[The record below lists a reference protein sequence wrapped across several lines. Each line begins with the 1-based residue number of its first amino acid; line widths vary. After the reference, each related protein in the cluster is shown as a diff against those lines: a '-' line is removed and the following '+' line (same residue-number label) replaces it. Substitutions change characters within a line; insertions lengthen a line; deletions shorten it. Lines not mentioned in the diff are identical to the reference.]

1 MTLENSADFIYCQTC
16 GNAWDLTDA
25 DGRYYFR
32 SDGTAGGIGDYIS
45 PADIVAAG
53 ERMTFCPRCDTEQL
67 EPTPIADAP
76 TGVKGRDPFYE
87 RDDKMIGSDPDAT
100 GGSENVP
107 DIEAGDAD
115 SAVTH
120 RVE

>member
-1 MTLENSADFIYCQTC
+1 MTLENSATQIYCQTC
-16 GNAWDLTDA
+16 GNAWDLDDA
-25 DGRYYFR
+25 DGRHYFR
-32 SDGTAGGIGDYIS
+32 STTTYAIGDMAS

-67 EPTPIADAP
+67 EPTPIPDAP
-76 TGVKGRDPFYE
+76 SGVKGRDPFYDG
-87 RDDKMIGSDPDAT
+87 DDRMIGSDPDAT

-107 DIEAGDAD
+107 DVTPGNAD

-120 RVE
+120 RVD